1 LAPALTARKLGTIH
15 RIRLVCCPSCGL
27 AAFEEDAE
35 PAVGEGVGASGIAV
49 TATSLCWGRADESK
63 PAFSCAIAGIKANK
77 KTAPL
82 ITSRIVASPHS
93 AKTAGHHGR
102 AVEIQREEHRRP
114 GNVKTI
120 EFHSKDR
127 FCKLTFG
134 SLMPPGNFGST
145 FSSIAEFKRL

>member
-1 LAPALTARKLGTIH
+1 
-15 RIRLVCCPSCGL
+15 LVCCPSSGF

-35 PAVGEGVGASGIAV
+35 LAVGEGVGASGIAV
-49 TATSLCWGRADESK
+49 TATSLCWRRADETK
-63 PAFSCAIAGIKANK
+63 PACSCAWAGIKTNR

-82 ITSRIVASPHS
+82 IISRIVATPHS

-102 AVEIQREEHRRP
+102 RSKYNAKNTAAP

-134 SLMPPGNFGST
+134 SLMLPGNFGST
-145 FSSIAEFKRL
+145 FSSITASETCGIAELGD